1 MSGTDPHDA
10 QQYVTCPLHRGKAAT
25 RFETSAFRRN
35 DSRTLQSACEMLEV
49 AKKET
54 IIFKEMCVQ
63 CVRWQDKQGNTY
75 QQILAALT
83 AEFQHCKAVGAQS
96 RKVVHQ
102 HLCCCPSQTSYN
114 LTVQARKKEIGKNRN
129 FEEKKTRKKGLVW
142 RNTRWANQRYVQR
155 QPWSPVSKM
164 RWRNGLVR
172 DIGNLVQ
179 PYSTFQREGKKRKKK
194 NKTKHFWLAK

>member
-1 MSGTDPHDA
+1 MKLGYTTWRNNIWKEDNKYYIFKKMGEEMSGTDPHDA

-129 FEEKKTRKKGLVW
+129 FEEKKTRKKGFSLEK
-142 RNTRWANQRYVQR
+142 Y
-155 QPWSPVSKM
+155 KM
-164 RWRNGLVR
+164 GKPTVR
-172 DIGNLVQ
+172 AAAALITGV
-179 PYSTFQREGKKRKKK
+179 
-194 NKTKHFWLAK
+194 